1 MSHQAFPKTTGTQ
14 TDGYVLTYSS
24 TDGYWASK
32 PLPGTGWQTVYEVNF
47 QTQPTQSFSGNGNV
61 TIDSKTWT
69 VENFAAA
76 TSFGIVNGTGL
87 QFTCNTTSTDYNN
100 GTRNGLILSTK
111 ISNLYPQFSLTNHKV
126 RVTAWVSSSNADQNF
141 EFLVFGIEDSD
152 TPTNLNYTLF
162 KGYQNGAM
170 LAQKATLNGSSS
182 ANLDTTNTGDDVL
195 QVMLD
200 QPAFAEV
207 RTGVYSGGF
216 PTQDNMRPRRYYMRT
231 SGEFTPIMS
240 NSQDVNIVMSAIT
253 NNNNGNLVVSI
264 GRLKVEVFVP
274 GSGNITSGAGGD
286 LSGTYPNPVVSR
298 IQTIPVNSAAPTDG
312 YVLTYVGSDGYWAPR
327 QGTSSRYTPT
337 DSNTIIN
344 WKLDETASPYAN
356 SGSGSALN
364 LTTFTGTP
372 ASVTGLFN
380 KALGCSGAIISSGNS
395 SVNEVTGTSLTV
407 SVWVRARSFASF
419 GTIFNKA
426 YRNNNTWTSPFVS
439 IYLSLSNTGD
449 GTWGPAIT
457 TGAGVLTQP
466 FVGGAYRVM
475 LGVWT
480 LLSYTYDGAN
490 LRSYINGA
498 LALTTP
504 VTGNIDYGTHGPW
517 DIGGVSN
524 AGVNQFWDGHIDDLR
539 IENVVRSQA
548 YFEAMYKAGLNLRD

>member
-1 MSHQAFPKTTGTQ
+1 MSHQAFPKTTGTT

-32 PLPGTGWQTVYEVNF
+32 PLPGSGWQTVYEVNF
-47 QTQPTQSFSGNGNV
+47 QAQPTQSFSGNGNV

-76 TSFGIVNGTGL
+76 TSLGVVNGTGL
-87 QFTCNTTSTDYNN
+87 QFSCNTTNTDYNN

-126 RVTAWVSSSNADQNF
+126 RVTAWVSASNADQNF
-141 EFLVFGIEDSD
+141 EFIVFGLEDID
-152 TPTNLNYTLF
+152 TPMGLSYTLF
-162 KGYQNGAM
+162 KGFQNGAM
-170 LAQKATLNGSSS
+170 LAQKVTIANGSS

-195 QVMLD
+195 QVTLD
-200 QPAFAEV
+200 SPAAAEV
-207 RTGVYSGGF
+207 RTGIYSGGF
-216 PTQDNMRPRRYYMRT
+216 PSQENMRSRRYYMRNA
-231 SGEFTPIMS
+231 GEFTPAMS
-240 NSQDVNIVMSAIT
+240 NSQDVGIVFSAIT
-253 NNNNGNLVVSI
+253 NNSNGNLVVSI
-264 GRLKVEVFVP
+264 GRLKVEAFIP
-274 GSGNITSGAGGD
+274 GSGNITSAAGGD
-286 LSGTYPNPVVSR
+286 LSGTFPNPTVSR
-298 IQTIPVNSAAPTDG
+298 IQTIPVNSAAPSDG
-312 YVLTYVGSDGYWAPR
+312 YVLTYVGGDGYWAPR
-327 QGTSSRYTPT
+327 QGTPSRYTPT

-344 WKLDETASPYAN
+344 WKLDETSSPYAN
-356 SGSGSALN
+356 SGAGSALN
-364 LTTFTGTP
+364 LTTFIGTP
-372 ASVTGLFN
+372 ASITGIFN
-380 KALGCSGAIISSGNS
+380 KALGCSGTIISSGNS
-395 SVNEVTGTSLTV
+395 SVNEVTGTSLSV

-426 YRNNNTWTSPFVS
+426 YRNNNSWSSPFVS
-439 IYLSLSNTGD
+439 IYLSFSNTGD
-449 GTWGPAIT
+449 GSWGPAIT

-466 FVGGAYRVM
+466 FVGGAYRVT

-480 LLSYTYDGAN
+480 LLSYTYDGSN

-498 LALTTP
+498 LANTTA
-504 VTGNIDYGTHGPW
+504 VTGAIDYGTHGPW

-548 YFEAMYKAGLNLRD
+548 YFEAMYKAGVNQRD